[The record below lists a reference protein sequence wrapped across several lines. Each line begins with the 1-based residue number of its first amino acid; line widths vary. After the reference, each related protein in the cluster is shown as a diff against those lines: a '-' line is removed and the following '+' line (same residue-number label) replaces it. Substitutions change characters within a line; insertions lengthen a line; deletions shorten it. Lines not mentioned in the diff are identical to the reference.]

1 MALPWCDVIWRKGS
15 TLLASQ
21 STGLKHRF
29 IQRRLRR
36 NGLSHASGISTH
48 MTARELCTLYDLSC
62 QAPVNA
68 RAVEIGSYLGA
79 STCYI
84 VAGLAERKGHLFCVD
99 TWHNETMPEGT
110 QDTFG
115 KFQDNLAPVIN
126 LITVVR
132 KRSDELS
139 GSDIPTGLDFAFIDG
154 DHDYKAVR
162 QDFDQLAGRISA
174 QGTIAFHDCWWFSGV
189 SRVVG
194 EALSSGRWVMA
205 GRVENLCWIQRPPDG
220 QK

>member
-1 MALPWCDVIWRKGS
+1 MALPWYDVIWRKGS

-21 STGLKHRF
+21 SREFKRRF

-36 NGLSHASGISTH
+36 NGLSHVSGISTH
-48 MTARELCTLYDLSC
+48 MTAREMCTLYDLSSR
-62 QAPVNA
+62 APVNA

-84 VAGLAERKGHLFCVD
+84 VAGLAECGGHLFCVD
-99 TWHNETMPEGT
+99 TWHNETMAEGL

-139 GSDIPTGLDFAFIDG
+139 GSDIPTELDFAFIDA
-154 DHDYKAVR
+154 DHDYEAVR
-162 QDFDQLAGRISA
+162 QDFERLAGRISA
-174 QGTIAFHDCWWFSGV
+174 QGVVAFHDCWWYSGV

-194 EALSSGRWVMA
+194 EALSGGQWVMA
-205 GRVENLCWIQRPPDG
+205 GHVDNLCWIQRPPAG